1 MSFPFDC
8 LKRLNGYEDIK
19 ELWIECIQMLYKP
32 PLVTNVGAINVMNVL
47 ERNYDSIMEL
57 RNAYNNVINRFY
69 KVRSLTDV
77 LFRIEEIVRIIDLA
91 LPERK
96 DEYTEYDDKQS
107 SPTGMNIR
115 SGMNIQF
122 PTRSTHTGMKR
133 ITNPKQIK
141 RMYGLH

>member
-77 LFRIEEIVRIIDLA
+77 LFRIEEIVRIID
-91 LPERK
+91 ES
-96 DEYTEYDDKQS
+96 TEKGGYDDR
-107 SPTGMNIR
+107 MNIP
-115 SGMNIQF
+115 QF
-122 PTRSTHTGMKR
+122 PKKQINGMKR
-133 ITNPKQIK
+133 ITNPKQIR
-141 RMYGLH
+141 RMYGLEEI

>member
-8 LKRLNGYEDIK
+8 LKRIQGYEDIK

-96 DEYTEYDDKQS
+96 DETGGYDDR
-107 SPTGMNIR
+107 MNIQ
-115 SGMNIQF
+115 SGPTGMNIQF

>member
-8 LKRLNGYEDIK
+8 LKRIQGYEDIK

-77 LFRIEEIVRIIDLA
+77 LFRIEEIVRIID
-91 LPERK
+91 E
-96 DEYTEYDDKQS
+96 TGGYDDK
-107 SPTGMNIR
+107 R
-115 SGMNIQF
+115 SGPMELNIQF

-133 ITNPKQIK
+133 ITNPKQIR
-141 RMYGLH
+141 RMYGLV

>member
-96 DEYTEYDDKQS
+96 DETGGYDD
-107 SPTGMNIR
+107 R
-115 SGMNIQF
+115 MNIQF

>member
-8 LKRLNGYEDIK
+8 LKRIQGYEDIK

-91 LPERK
+91 LQERK
-96 DEYTEYDDKQS
+96 DEYIESKGGYDDK
-107 SPTGMNIR
+107 R
-115 SGMNIQF
+115 SGPMELNSDIKK
-122 PTRSTHTGMKR
+122 RSGGKKCKENM
-133 ITNPKQIK
+133 IEE
-141 RMYGLH
+141 M

>member
-8 LKRLNGYEDIK
+8 LKRIQGYEDIK
-19 ELWIECIQMLYKP
+19 ELWIECIKMLYKP

-91 LPERK
+91 LQERK
-96 DEYTEYDDKQS
+96 DEYTESKGGYDDKQS
-107 SPTGMNIR
+107 GI
-115 SGMNIQF
+115 NIQF

-133 ITNPKQIK
+133 ITNPKQIR

>member
-77 LFRIEEIVRIIDLA
+77 LFRIEEIVRIID
-91 LPERK
+91 
-96 DEYTEYDDKQS
+96 EYTESKGGYDDRSGPSTS
-107 SPTGMNIR
+107 SKT
-115 SGMNIQF
+115 GMNIQF

>member
-8 LKRLNGYEDIK
+8 LKRLQGYEDIK

-91 LPERK
+91 LQERK
-96 DEYTEYDDKQS
+96 DEYTESKGGYDD
-107 SPTGMNIR
+107 R
-115 SGMNIQF
+115 MNIQF

-133 ITNPKQIK
+133 ITNPKQIR

>member
-8 LKRLNGYEDIK
+8 LKRIQGYEDIK

-77 LFRIEEIVRIIDLA
+77 LFRIEEIVRIID
-91 LPERK
+91 
-96 DEYTEYDDKQS
+96 EYTESKGGYDD
-107 SPTGMNIR
+107 R
-115 SGMNIQF
+115 MNIQF
-122 PTRSTHTGMKR
+122 PTRSSHTGMKR
-133 ITNPKQIK
+133 ITNPKQIR

>member
-8 LKRLNGYEDIK
+8 LKRIQGYEDIK

-77 LFRIEEIVRIIDLA
+77 LFRIEEIVRIID
-91 LPERK
+91 EYTESK
-96 DEYTEYDDKQS
+96 DEYT
-107 SPTGMNIR
+107 
-115 SGMNIQF
+115 GMNIQF
-122 PTRSTHTGMKR
+122 PKKQINGMKK
-133 ITNPKQIK
+133 ITNPKQI
-141 RMYGLH
+141 RRIYGLR

>member
-91 LPERK
+91 LQERK
-96 DEYTEYDDKQS
+96 DETGGYDDRS
-107 SPTGMNIR
+107 GPTGMNIR

>member
-91 LPERK
+91 PERK
-96 DEYTEYDDKQS
+96 DETGGYDDR
-107 SPTGMNIR
+107 MNIQ
-115 SGMNIQF
+115 SGPTGMNIQF

>member
-8 LKRLNGYEDIK
+8 LKRIQGYNDIK

-77 LFRIEEIVRIIDLA
+77 LFRIEEIVRIID
-91 LPERK
+91 EYTESK
-96 DEYTEYDDKQS
+96 DEYT
-107 SPTGMNIR
+107 
-115 SGMNIQF
+115 GMNIQF

-141 RMYGLH
+141 RMYGLV

>member
-8 LKRLNGYEDIK
+8 LKRIQGYEDIK

-77 LFRIEEIVRIIDLA
+77 LFRIEEIVRIID
-91 LPERK
+91 E
-96 DEYTEYDDKQS
+96 TGGYDDKQS
-107 SPTGMNIR
+107 GPST
-115 SGMNIQF
+115 SSKTGMNIQF

-141 RMYGLH
+141 RMYGLV

>member
-8 LKRLNGYEDIK
+8 LKRIQGYNDIK

-77 LFRIEEIVRIIDLA
+77 LFRIEEIVRIID
-91 LPERK
+91 E
-96 DEYTEYDDKQS
+96 TGGYDDR
-107 SPTGMNIR
+107 MNIQ
-115 SGMNIQF
+115 SGPTGMNIQF

-141 RMYGLH
+141 RIYGLH

>member
-8 LKRLNGYEDIK
+8 LKRIQGYEDIK

-77 LFRIEEIVRIIDLA
+77 LFRIEEIVRIID
-91 LPERK
+91 E
-96 DEYTEYDDKQS
+96 TGGYDDRS
-107 SPTGMNIR
+107 GPT
-115 SGMNIQF
+115 GMNIQF